1 MWQFFFG
8 ENRKIW
14 NQISTIHML
23 RKTIDLTSS
32 SSFALLFEHKLIFH
46 LDSRSFSVQIIS
58 NKVSS
63 HRGNFKNPGKQSG
76 RSWTTILLER
86 SRLHS
91 IDPSLSQEYCQQRIW
106 SYGFVKI
113 CGKSD
118 SELIFLRSRKSM
130 KNRKL
135 IIYLQFNKFRIVKY
149 LNRNFIEVCIL
160 EFSFS

>member
-1 MWQFFFG
+1 MWQFFSG

-14 NQISTIHML
+14 NQFSTIRMV
-23 RKTIDLTSS
+23 RKTINLTSS

-46 LDSRSFSVQIIS
+46 LDSRSSSVQIIS

-63 HRGNFKNPGKQSG
+63 HWGNFKNPGKQSG
-76 RSWTTILLER
+76 RSRTNYTIR
-86 SRLHS
+86 TIQIIS
-91 IDPSLSQEYCQQRIW
+91 IDSSLSQEYCQRRIW

-118 SELIFLRSRKSM
+118 REFIFFTIKRKST

-135 IIYLQFNKFRIVKY
+135 IYYLQFN
-149 LNRNFIEVCIL
+149 NFQK
-160 EFSFS
+160 S